1 MRVACLW
8 HNPAVIDHDALK
20 RLRDELADLHPRV
33 VVKRQGA
40 GKRFPS
46 AWVQYDQ
53 FRQDR
58 GQNGLPDWPDW
69 CYCPMAGAYAILS
82 GGGQRSIPAKRARSA
97 AFLAICS
104 PKILQTS
111 ARHEA
116 SLAMFSASGGGSHF
130 SISTRPPVI
139 RWQLIIWSR

>member
-1 MRVACLW
+1 MS
-8 HNPAVIDHDALK
+8 
-20 RLRDELADLHPRV
+20 DLPRPKLHLV
-33 VVKRQGA
+33 TA

-53 FRQDR
+53 FRQGR

-97 AFLAICS
+97 AFWAS
-104 PKILQTS
+104 WSAKILQTLERLS
-111 ARHEA
+111 A
-116 SLAMFSASGGGSHF
+116 SLMTFSVRCGGSHC
-130 SISTRPPVI
+130 SMAI
-139 RWQLIIWSR
+139 